1 MAIAG
6 RPHADA
12 TDGLTDAAQAK
23 LVENVV
29 AGLTYDKLYRDSFL
43 SRICNTEALKPLEKF
58 GDTITFRVLKPGTVN
73 PYTVNEDIVPSTAS
87 GDNFSVS
94 VDRAFYTFQTLDAVD
109 IKQIN
114 LPLMQK
120 LSDRLAA
127 DLAEKEYTEVIAGII
142 TSIYGATIM
151 SAYGEQVPG
160 RIYYKPSTP
169 AAAATTTRTDATYL
183 IKQFLAARKAG
194 NKLGIPKKGRYAL
207 VNSDVEE
214 ILINCDQFTYNI
226 SGSQNAK
233 AIEEGDFGLRIA
245 GFDIIVTDEIP
256 TAATFDSQTNI
267 AKCVLGHQ
275 DGLGF
280 IRQITESDINFKM
293 ERRFGRGCRQLEV
306 FGFGF
311 NDTRLFGS
319 FPIKVA

>member
-6 RPHADA
+6 RPNADA
-12 TDGLTDAAQAK
+12 AAGLTDAAQAK
-23 LVENVV
+23 LVEGVV
-29 AGLTYDKLYRDSFL
+29 AGLTYDKLYRESFL

-58 GDTITFRVLKPGTVN
+58 GDTITFRVLKPGPVN
-73 PYTVNEDIVPSTAS
+73 PYTVNDDIVPSTAT

-94 VDRAFYTFQTLDAVD
+94 VDRAFYTFQTLDAID

-120 LSDRLAA
+120 LAERLAA

-142 TSIYGATIM
+142 TTIYGATAM
-151 SAYGEQVPG
+151 TAYAEQTPG
-160 RIYYKPSTP
+160 HTYYKPATP
-169 AAAATTTRTDATYL
+169 TAAATTTRTDATYL
-183 IKQFLAARKAG
+183 IKQFIKARKAG
-194 NKLGIPKKGRYAL
+194 NILGIPKKGRYAL

-214 ILINCDQFTYNI
+214 LLINCDQFTYNI

-245 GFDIIVTDEIP
+245 GYDIIVTDEIP
-256 TAATFDSQTNI
+256 TAATFDTQTNI
-267 AKCVLGHQ
+267 AKCILGHQ

-311 NDTRLFGS
+311 NDTRLFGI